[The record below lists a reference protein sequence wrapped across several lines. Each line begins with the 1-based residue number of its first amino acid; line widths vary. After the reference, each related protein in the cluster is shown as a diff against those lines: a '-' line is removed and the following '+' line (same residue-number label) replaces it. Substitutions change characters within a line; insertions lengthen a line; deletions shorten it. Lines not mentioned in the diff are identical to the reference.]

1 MKKIA
6 IILTLTLIYLLSAQN
21 IFAQG
26 KDKDAADKGQAVKEN
41 KEKDR
46 AQDEERMKKAQQS
59 RDELLRIGTMKRA
72 DSNETAKGRPSGKAQ
87 KELKQGKDKSEQ
99 PEQALPRA
107 HQMQLRAIEDQLNHE
122 QVKYMERQARLDRIM
137 QLAKE
142 KNNPQV
148 VKQVEELQQKEK
160 ERYEKTT
167 QRLHSRRQRTLERG
181 QRPDR
186 EEYTRER
193 VMQAER
199 ERIEAVE
206 REKAQQDPNNITA
219 ED

>member
-6 IILTLTLIYLLSAQN
+6 IILTVTLVYLLSAQN

-26 KDKDAADKGQAVKEN
+26 KGKDAADKGQAVKED
-41 KEKDR
+41 KQKDR

-59 RDELLRIGTMKRA
+59 RDELLKIGAMKRA
-72 DSNETAKGRPSGKAQ
+72 DANEIAKGKPSGQAQ
-87 KELKQGKDKSEQ
+87 KEIKQGKDKSEQ
-99 PEQALPRA
+99 PEQALGRA

-122 QVKYMERQARLDRIM
+122 QAKYMERQARLDRIM

-142 KNNPQV
+142 KNNPQLV
-148 VKQVEELQQKEK
+148 QKAEELQQKEK
-160 ERYEKTT
+160 ERYEKMT
-167 QRLHSRRQRTLERG
+167 QRLSSRRQRTLERG
-181 QRPDR
+181 QRPDSK
-186 EEYTRER
+186 EYTRER

-199 ERIEAVE
+199 ERIKAVE
-206 REKAQQDPNNITA
+206 SEKEQQDPNNVIS